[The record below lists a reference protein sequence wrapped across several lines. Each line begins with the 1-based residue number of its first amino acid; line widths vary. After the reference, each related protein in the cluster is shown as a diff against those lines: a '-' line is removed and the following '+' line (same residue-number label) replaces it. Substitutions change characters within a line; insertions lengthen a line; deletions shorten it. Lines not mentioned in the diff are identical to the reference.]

1 MTTALCIRISEGR
14 GRYLPT
20 VAGAGYALGRLRVH
34 KHTPGLQWG
43 SVAYPRIPRV
53 PYRGPSRHPCGSSP
67 TQGGPAQ
74 GLWGGWALAPRVLPS
89 HSRGRLVARIC
100 VAVPSAPLACVAARL
115 THPAPD
121 TSCVSV
127 GWGRRPCSPARG
139 SAGPAGGDL
148 PSTYI
153 RSASAAPVLQ
163 YVAVTVTARTSD
175 TVCQRAGSIFP
186 PLAPV
191 GPRRVHVCARCGWG
205 PRAIKPLGAPA
216 LPCSPV

>member
-1 MTTALCIRISEGR
+1 MPAPPQCAIPWPLPPPLWLQPDAGR
-14 GRYLPT
+14 SS
-20 VAGAGYALGRLRVH
+20 AGGVG
-34 KHTPGLQWG
+34 
-43 SVAYPRIPRV
+43 
-53 PYRGPSRHPCGSSP
+53 
-67 TQGGPAQ
+67 
-74 GLWGGWALAPRVLPS
+74 GGWALARVCYP
-89 HSRGRLVARIC
+89 HTRGRLVARLR

-139 SAGPAGGDL
+139 SAGPARGDM

-153 RSASAAPVLQ
+153 RFASGAPVLQ

-175 TVCQRAGSIFP
+175 TVCQRAGSIYP

-191 GPRRVHVCARCGWG
+191 GPREGHVCARCGRG
-205 PRAIKPLGAPA
+205 PRAMRPLGAPV
-216 LPCSPV
+216 LSCSPV